1 MPKRYLWACGVV
13 VVALSAC
20 KETTTFGSLPGITGN
35 SSAVITPDFDSTQI
49 KRGEQV
55 YLANCAGCHGPN
67 GAGTPDWRKPNAD
80 GKYPPPPLDGT
91 AHAWHHPTN
100 VLKKT
105 ILQGTPPDLG
115 SMPAWEGKLTDRQID
130 DVIVWI
136 KSLWPAEIYD
146 LWYKNFESKQ

>member
-1 MPKRYLWACGVV
+1 
-13 VVALSAC
+13 VALSAC

-35 SSAVITPDFDSTQI
+35 SSAVITPDFDPTQI

-55 YLANCAGCHGPN
+55 YLANCVGCHGPN
-67 GAGTPDWRKPNAD
+67 GAGTPDWRKPNTD

-100 VLKKT
+100 VLKKI

-115 SMPAWEGKLTDRQID
+115 SMPAWEGKLTDQQID

-136 KSLWPAEIYD
+136 KSLWSTEIYD